1 MYSGTNGIIHTYTYM
16 HMVAYRNYCMSTV
29 LDGSLGS
36 SWVNLLSSW
45 NSSDSAKPSM
55 TGNCGDTPYPI
66 AMAASCLAHP
76 QITTEAMNML
86 HSGEDY
92 VVGLSQDRETYGC
105 PLATRKVAEME
116 VRRWQTVHQ
125 LWQPAVPNL
134 LPLLGSVFWALKWDW
149 DLLLRILWLCPLR
162 VHEKLLLCTA
172 SQCPYRLLPLWWG
185 RSLWLLLPS
194 VPLVPHSAPHR
205 LTSMGHTGRFL
216 ATLPKDGRKS
226 ARNGREESEHK
237 SCIPRLCCD
246 TSLSWSLRPESPDK
260 LSSPTPCS
268 CQFLLRP
275 QPFSQCLP

>member
-1 MYSGTNGIIHTYTYM
+1 MD
-16 HMVAYRNYCMSTV
+16 
-29 LDGSLGS
+29 LWDP

-55 TGNCGDTPYPI
+55 TANCGDTPYLT
-66 AMAASCLAHP
+66 AMAVSCLAHP

-86 HSGEDY
+86 HSGEDS

-105 PLATRKVAEME
+105 PLATRKVTEME

-149 DLLLRILWLCPLR
+149 DLLLQILWLCPLR
-162 VHEKLLLCTA
+162 VHEKLPLCTA

-185 RSLWLLLPS
+185 CSLWLLLPS

-205 LTSMGHTGRFL
+205 LTSRDHTGGFL
-216 ATLPKDGRKS
+216 AILPKDGRKS

-237 SCIPRLCCD
+237 SCIPPLCCDTSIPRLCCD
-246 TSLSWSLRPESPDK
+246 TSLSWSLRPESTDK

-275 QPFSQCLP
+275 QPFSQC